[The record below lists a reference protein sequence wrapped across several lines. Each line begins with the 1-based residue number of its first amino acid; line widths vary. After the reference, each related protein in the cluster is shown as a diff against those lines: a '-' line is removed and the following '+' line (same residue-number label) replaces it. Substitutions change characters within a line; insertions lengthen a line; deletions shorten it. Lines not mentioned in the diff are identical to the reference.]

1 MLYLLLIPLAFAL
14 LRLLTRKYVFSAL
27 TTVSAGAIALTNLDS
42 PAAILIACALFV
54 SAIGDYFMAHRFGN
68 DKTYALG
75 IGGFF
80 VGHALFIVSAITRL
94 EFSAMAL
101 VVGLL
106 LLGKEFG
113 FKTFYV
119 TIAFSAMLKIFEVL
133 FPLTKPLTD
142 QPFME
147 LLLGVFLPAWGSA
160 LLFNIGSSTG
170 GTDIIAM
177 VVKKYFKCHIGKALL
192 VVDFFITVMTFV
204 AFGPTTGLFSMVG
217 LVIRSFAVDFFLED
231 MNTYKSFTI
240 ITDKPEQIYNFITIT
255 LHRGAT
261 VYHAEGLYEH
271 TDKTVILTAQN
282 KKQGIRLQ
290 EAIKQADPHAFVLI
304 TNTSEVI
311 GKGFRGGN

>member
-1 MLYLLLIPLAFAL
+1 MEQKTKIWLSDFLVLNFGT
-14 LRLLTRKYVFSAL
+14 LLTAIGSYFFKFPNNFSTGGVTGISVVLAHYYPQL
-27 TTVSAGAIALTNLDS
+27 SNGTIVSVINIAL
-42 PAAILIACALFV
+42 
-54 SAIGDYFMAHRFGN
+54 M
-68 DKTYALG
+68 
-75 IGGFF
+75 
-80 VGHALFIVSAITRL
+80 
-94 EFSAMAL
+94 

-113 FKTFYV
+113 
-119 TIAFSAMLKIFEVL
+119 
-133 FPLTKPLTD
+133 
-142 QPFME
+142 FME